1 MRIRKVELTP
11 FRLALREPLVT
22 AAGRIEVREGV
33 LVRLHGSA
41 DLEGFGEAMPIAGFG
56 MESVRESWE
65 VLSALAPQ
73 LVGEEVRELDALLD
87 SIEEA
92 APRAP
97 AARAALDAAIH
108 DLAARASGCSIA
120 AWIASRGGWQA
131 RGAVAVNA
139 LLSAR
144 EPGRLAA
151 EAAQAAAA
159 GFGTLKLKVAAG
171 TLAEDIARVGAV
183 RAAVGGRPRLRL
195 DANGGWKEEEA
206 LAALE
211 RLACFGVEFVEQPV
225 DANDLL
231 ALARLRAVSPVRI
244 AADESAAGVARA
256 ERVIAL
262 RAADAICLKLGA
274 TGGIRAALRL
284 AERARSAG
292 IEVFVTSGLDGAVA
306 RAAALQLAAALPGP
320 CLACGL
326 ATGALL
332 RDDLATPIEPARGM
346 LALPHGAGLGVVPDN
361 AALSRLASGPS
372 LEFEKNSA

>member
-1 MRIRKVELTP
+1 VRIRKVELTP
-11 FRLALREPLVT
+11 FRLVLREPLVT

-41 DLEGFGEAMPIAGFG
+41 DLQGFGEAMPIAGFG
-56 MESVRESWE
+56 MESPRESQE
-65 VLSALAPQ
+65 ALIALAPQ
-73 LVGEEVRELDALLD
+73 LIGEDLRDVDALLD
-87 SIEEA
+87 GIEA
-92 APRAP
+92 AAPYAP
-97 AARAALDAAIH
+97 AARAALDTAIH

-120 AWIASRGGWQA
+120 AWIAARGGWQA
-131 RGAVAVNA
+131 RAAVAVNA

-151 EAAQAAAA
+151 EAAQAASA

-171 TLAEDIARVGAV
+171 TLAEDIARVAAV

-195 DANGGWKEEEA
+195 DANGGWKDAEA

-225 DANDLL
+225 DANDLM
-231 ALARLRAVSPVRI
+231 ALARLRAASPVRI

-262 RAADAICLKLGA
+262 RGADVICLKLGA
-274 TGGIRAALRL
+274 AGGIRAALRL

-306 RAAALQLAAALPGP
+306 RAAALQLAAALPEP
-320 CLACGL
+320 LPACGL

-332 RDDLATPIEPARGM
+332 RDDLATLFEPARGM

-361 AALSRLASGPS
+361 AAVSRLASGPS
-372 LEFEKNSA
+372 LEFEKNGA

>member
-1 MRIRKVELTP
+1 MRICKIELTP
-11 FRLALREPLVT
+11 FRLVLKEPLVT
-22 AAGRIEVREGV
+22 AAGRIEAREGV

-41 DLEGFGEAMPIAGFG
+41 GLEGFGEATPIAGFG
-56 MESVRESWE
+56 MESLGESWE
-65 VLSALAPQ
+65 ALSALAPQ
-73 LVGEEVRELDALLD
+73 LVGEDLRDLDALLD
-87 SIEEA
+87 GIEAA

-97 AARAALDAAIH
+97 AARAALDAALH
-108 DLAARASGCSIA
+108 DIAARANGCSVAEWIA
-120 AWIASRGGWQA
+120 ARAGRQASR
-131 RGAVAVNA
+131 AVTVNA

-144 EPGRLAA
+144 EPERLAV

-171 TLAEDIARVGAV
+171 SLAEDVARVAAV
-183 RAAVGGRPRLRL
+183 RAAVGDRARLRL

-206 LAALE
+206 VAALE
-211 RLACFGVEFVEQPV
+211 RLACFDVELVEQPV

-231 ALARLRAVSPVRI
+231 ALARLRTVSPVRI
-244 AADESAAGVARA
+244 AADESASGVARA

-274 TGGIRAALRL
+274 AGGIRAALRL
-284 AERARSAG
+284 AALARSAG
-292 IEVFVTSGLDGAVA
+292 IEIFVTSGLDGAVA

-320 CLACGL
+320 LPACGL

-332 RDDLATPIEPARGM
+332 RDDLATPVEPTRGV
-346 LALPHGAGLGVVPDN
+346 LVLPLGAGLGVVPDD

-372 LEFEKNSA
+372 LELEGSGA